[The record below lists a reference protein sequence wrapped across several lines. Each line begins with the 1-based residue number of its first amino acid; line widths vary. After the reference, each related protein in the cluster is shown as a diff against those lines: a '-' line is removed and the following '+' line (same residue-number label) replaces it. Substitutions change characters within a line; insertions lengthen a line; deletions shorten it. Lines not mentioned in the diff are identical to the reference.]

1 MSREAGSC
9 EAYRTEQDPE
19 GRTVMLRRKNAGASW
34 HSAKD
39 RKRAKRKSRS
49 VFKGSRRG
57 QELQE
62 EAGRRKRWKKE
73 GWSSPGLAQ

>member
-9 EAYRTEQDPE
+9 EVYRTEQDP
-19 GRTVMLRRKNAGASW
+19 GRRSVPPRRKNAGANW

-49 VFKGSRRG
+49 DKA
-57 QELQE
+57 EC
-62 EAGRRKRWKKE
+62 
-73 GWSSPGLAQ
+73 P